1 MKVLSADDSLMI
13 RRVIKNAVDVL
24 GFEFLEAKDG
34 QEAIEIMEKEYL
46 NVGLVLLDWNM
57 PRLNGLE
64 VLKKLK
70 SDDRFRPIP
79 VVMVTT
85 EVERTRVIEAISAG
99 AKNYVMKP
107 FSHEDLMAKIMQS
120 MGLGV

>member
-1 MKVLSADDSLMI
+1 MKVLSADDSTMI

-24 GFEFLEAKDG
+24 GYGFLEAKDG
-34 QEAIEIMEKEYL
+34 QEAIEIMEKEFSD
-46 NVGLVLLDWNM
+46 VGLILLDWNM

-70 SDDRFRPIP
+70 ADNRFKNIP
-79 VVMVTT
+79 VMMVTS
-85 EVERTRVIEAISAG
+85 EVERSKVIEAITIG

-107 FSHEDLMAKIMQS
+107 FSHENLIAKISQT
-120 MGLGV
+120 LGKGA

>member
-1 MKVLSADDSLMI
+1 MKILSADDSIMI

-24 GFEFLEAKDG
+24 GYSFLEAKDG
-34 QEAIEIMEKEYL
+34 QEALEIIEKEGA
-46 NVGLVLLDWNM
+46 NIGLILLDWNM

-70 SDDRFRPIP
+70 CTEQFKHIP
-79 VVMVTT
+79 VMMVTT
-85 EVERTRVIEAISAG
+85 EVERAKVIEAISAG

-107 FSHEDLMAKIMQS
+107 FSHEDLVAKIMQCLG
-120 MGLGV
+120 MGA

>member
-46 NVGLVLLDWNM
+46 DVGLVLLDWNM

-85 EVERTRVIEAISAG
+85 EVERARVIEAISAD

-107 FSHEDLMAKIMQS
+107 FSHEDLLAKIMQS
-120 MGLGV
+120 MGMGV

>member
-24 GFEFLEAKDG
+24 GHGFLEAKDG
-34 QEAIEIMEKEYL
+34 QEALEIMEKEYAD
-46 NVGLVLLDWNM
+46 VGLVLLDWNM
-57 PRLNGLE
+57 PRMNGFE

-70 SDDRFRPIP
+70 SDDRFKNIP

-85 EVERTRVIEAISAG
+85 EVERAKVVEAISAG

-107 FSHEDLMAKIMQS
+107 FSHEDLIAKMMQS
-120 MGLGV
+120 LGMGV

>member
-1 MKVLSADDSLMI
+1 MKILSADDSVMI

-34 QEAIEIMEKEYL
+34 QEAIEVLEKEYT

-57 PRLNGLE
+57 PRLTGIE
-64 VLKKLK
+64 VLKKIK
-70 SDDRFRPIP
+70 ADGRFKAIP
-79 VVMVTT
+79 VMMVTT
-85 EVERTRVIEAISAG
+85 EVERAKVVEAISAG

-107 FSHEDLMAKIMQS
+107 FSHEDLIAKIMQS

>member
-1 MKVLSADDSLMI
+1 MKILSADDSVMI

-24 GFEFLEAKDG
+24 GFDFLEAKDG
-34 QEAIEIMEKEYL
+34 QEAIEVLEKEYT

-57 PRLNGLE
+57 PRLTGIE
-64 VLKKLK
+64 VLKKIK
-70 SDDRFRPIP
+70 ADVRFKAIP
-79 VVMVTT
+79 VMMVTT
-85 EVERTRVIEAISAG
+85 EVERAKVVEAISAG

>member
-13 RRVIKNAVDVL
+13 RRIIKNAVDVL

-34 QEAIEIMEKEYL
+34 QEAIEILEKEYL

-70 SDDRFRPIP
+70 KDDRFCHIP

-107 FSHEDLMAKIMQS
+107 FSHEDLIAKIMQS

>member
-1 MKVLSADDSLMI
+1 MKVLSADDSVMI

-24 GFEFLEAKDG
+24 GFGFLEAKDG
-34 QEAIEIMEKEYL
+34 QEAIEVMEKEYAD
-46 NVGLVLLDWNM
+46 VGLVLLDWNM

-70 SDDRFRPIP
+70 ADERFKAIP

-85 EVERTRVIEAISAG
+85 EVERSKVIEAISAG

-120 MGLGV
+120 LGMGV

>member
-70 SDDRFRPIP
+70 NDERFCHIP

-85 EVERTRVIEAISAG
+85 EVERTRVIEAISEG

-107 FSHEDLMAKIMQS
+107 FSHEDLIAKIMQS

>member
-1 MKVLSADDSLMI
+1 MKVLSVDDSVMI

-70 SDDRFRPIP
+70 NDDRFRHIP

-85 EVERTRVIEAISAG
+85 EVERTRVVEAISAG

-107 FSHEDLMAKIMQS
+107 FSHEDLLSKIMQS
-120 MGLGV
+120 MGMGV